1 MSKTVNKKEIT
12 KKHIYISFKF
22 LYTVIGGSM
31 LQLLEKRKVNN
42 LDSYYQEFLESSLF
56 IDSFSFSENQL
67 DLTTILK
74 GLDNQDILVLKEE
87 LKNILEDILYPSK
100 IHGKYHSEKV
110 LFWAYIVSKDN
121 HLDEVD
127 RRILLDAAKYHDIGR
142 TNDKDDCVHGLT
154 SASKVLAY
162 LDDFIYEEE
171 ENRNLLCAII
181 ELHSLDDSKSSS
193 IFQKYSLKNKDR
205 FDILWKLL
213 KDIDA
218 LDRIRYDLGYLDELS
233 FNPKYLR
240 TATSVFYIKASYELC
255 TYYKVKYK
263 V

>member
-127 RRILLDAAKYHDIGR
+127 RRILLDAAKYHDY
-142 TNDKDDCVHGLT
+142 LT
-154 SASKVLAY
+154 
-162 LDDFIYEEE
+162 
-171 ENRNLLCAII
+171 
-181 ELHSLDDSKSSS
+181 
-193 IFQKYSLKNKDR
+193 
-205 FDILWKLL
+205 LL
-213 KDIDA
+213 K
-218 LDRIRYDLGYLDELS
+218 
-233 FNPKYLR
+233 
-240 TATSVFYIKASYELC
+240 
-255 TYYKVKYK
+255 
-263 V
+263 